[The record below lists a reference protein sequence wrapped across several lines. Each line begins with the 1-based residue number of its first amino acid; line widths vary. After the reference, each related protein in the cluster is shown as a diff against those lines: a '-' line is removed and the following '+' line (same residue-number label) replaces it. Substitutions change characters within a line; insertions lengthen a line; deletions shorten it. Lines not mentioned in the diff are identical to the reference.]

1 MSKFDQL
8 AKEWDEKPL
17 RVENAKKI
25 GQAIIDNILLSKD
38 WIVMDFGAGTGLLTF
53 YIQPFVKQIDA
64 VDNSQ
69 GMLDVLKEKA
79 EKANVDNINPIL
91 KDLEKNHLGE
101 DKYDLIVS
109 SMTLHHIKNV
119 EKFLKKLYKALK
131 KGGYVAIADL
141 EEEEGTFHSDN
152 EGVHHFGFD
161 KEKVKELYERAGFKD
176 IDVFTVNVINKEGKD
191 YPVFLAIGRK

>member
-25 GQAIIDNILLSKD
+25 GQAIIDNIPLSKD
-38 WIVMDFGAGTGLLTF
+38 WVVMDFGAGTGLLTF

-79 EKANVDNINPIL
+79 EKADVNNINPVL
-91 KDLEKNHLGE
+91 KDLEKDNLGE
-101 DKYDLIVS
+101 NKYDLIIS
-109 SMTLHHIKNV
+109 SMTLHHIKDV
-119 EKFLKKLYKALK
+119 EKFLEKLYKALK
-131 KGGYVAIADL
+131 ESGYIAIADL